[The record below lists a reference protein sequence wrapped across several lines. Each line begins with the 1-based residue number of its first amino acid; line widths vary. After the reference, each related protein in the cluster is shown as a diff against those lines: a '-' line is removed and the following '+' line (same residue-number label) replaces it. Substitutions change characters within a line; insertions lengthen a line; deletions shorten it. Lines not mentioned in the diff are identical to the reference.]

1 MKSNALI
8 NSDSLKTLERSIL
21 VAGSIVLFT
30 SVALLLSTGLTH
42 FQQVEATSKSALA
55 KQEIQ
60 TLTETID
67 KSKRVKFTSKNKKE
81 ISIVQASMDRLAN
94 EHHCELQERN
104 STDDTFP
111 FVTRYKAGPDEKGW
125 KQMAMSFQVL
135 GSLSNVM
142 AFTRGLAMIATP
154 LELSSIEITP
164 ISNDGASKISAKV
177 VVQILKQEVG
187 R

>member
-42 FQQVEATSKSALA
+42 FQQVEASSKSVLA
-55 KQEIQ
+55 KQEIL
-60 TLTETID
+60 TLTETIE
-67 KSKRVKFTSKNKKE
+67 KSKRVKYVSNTKKE
-81 ISIVQASMDRLAN
+81 ISMVQASMDRLAN
-94 EHHCELQERN
+94 ENHCELQERN
-104 STDDTFP
+104 STDDTVP
-111 FVTRYKAGPDEKGW
+111 FMTKYKAGSDEKGW

-135 GSLSNVM
+135 GSLTNVM
-142 AFTRGLAMIATP
+142 TFTRGLAMISTP
-154 LELSSIEITP
+154 IELASIEITP
-164 ISNDGASKISAKV
+164 ISTDGASKISAKV
-177 VVQILKQEVG
+177 VIQILKQEVV